1 MKKLFA
7 CFSDGMGSLLSRI
20 AGAVPGVEEVVRL
33 LRNGR
38 ISVKESAL
46 SVREKMGNLL
56 ATNIDLGLYHFNR
69 GNISDAKMRFALI
82 RLVKPNL
89 PVVHYNIGRCHLV
102 LHRYD
107 KAVASFEKALSIDH
121 NNKEA
126 RYYLN
131 KITAPDMV
139 AEVPESIIKQ
149 HFNYTSEYF
158 VEHWL
163 IEKNYRGH
171 EYIRSLVMNF
181 FGDRLPDLLVL
192 DLGCGTG
199 ICGQFLRMRDIG
211 SHIAGVDISRRMLD
225 IARQCFINGKRVYNE
240 LVCLS
245 MRDFLSNNTK
255 KFDVIIMA
263 EVLHYCG
270 ELTEILKASSDALCQ
285 TGMLLGLVRECQQT
299 ANRRNRGYRFVKE
312 GDFFC
317 HSANY
322 VQQTVEKLGLQLS
335 YMSQCKIYGDKV
347 PGLLFAV
354 SKTQE

>member
-1 MKKLFA
+1 MRKLFA
-7 CFSDGMGSLLSRI
+7 CFSDSLGSLLSRI

-33 LRNGR
+33 LKNGR
-38 ISVKESAL
+38 ISMKESVL
-46 SVREKMGNLL
+46 SVREKTGSLL

-69 GNISDAKMRFALI
+69 GNISDAKMRFSLI

-89 PVVHYNIGRCHLV
+89 PEVHYNIGRCYLV
-102 LHRYD
+102 LQRYD
-107 KAVASFEKALSIDH
+107 KAVACFEKALAIDH

-139 AEVPESIIKQ
+139 AEVPENVVKQ

-163 IEKNYRGH
+163 IAKNYRGH

-181 FGDRLPDLLVL
+181 FGDRLSDLMVL

-199 ICGQFLRMRDIG
+199 VCGQFLRMRDIG
-211 SHIAGVDISRRMLD
+211 NHIAGVDISRRMLD

-245 MRDFLSNNTK
+245 MREFLRDNTK

-263 EVLHYCG
+263 EVLHYYG
-270 ELTEILKASSDALCQ
+270 DLTEILKDTSSALCQ
-285 TGMLLGLVRECQQT
+285 DGMLLGFVREDQQS
-299 ANRRNRGYRFVKE
+299 ANRRHRGYRFVKE

-317 HSANY
+317 HTTNY
-322 VQQTVEKLGLQLS
+322 MKQTAEKLGLQLNYLS
-335 YMSQCKIYGDKV
+335 HCEIYGDKV
-347 PGLLFAV
+347 PGLLFAM
-354 SKTQE
+354 SKIQE